1 MLKVKAPKIKPSLES
16 LLAES
21 KILTG
26 KQVVERQKLKEA
38 QQAEF
43 LIAAE
48 FESRY
53 KKVKP

>member
-1 MLKVKAPKIKPSLES
+1 LKEKVPKVKPSLES

-21 KILTG
+21 KVLTG
-26 KQVVERQKLKEA
+26 KQIIQRQKLKEA

-43 LIAAE
+43 LIAAD